1 MLQCVNCGLCVQRI
15 QRHEIGELS
24 APLQNVLT
32 EWLSLPQN
40 LSDGVLCHSC
50 YLILIASSDEV
61 NPRRRLGHTQVC
73 IGCGISVLNIR
84 NHILEENNILLTV
97 FSRPAHLEGQMNHV
111 CHPCWLRGRRRVSYD
126 ARRASNE
133 IAGPVEQLPR
143 QNVAMSPIE
152 VRSLPVF
159 EQEPART
166 VTTIHLPGYKRFA
179 NTSRHCIFNSCRNIA
194 GHLVPTF
201 TRVMLIKEHNLYVP
215 RCARVCEEHLYSDML
230 QLLPEAVNTLSEFS
244 SNQLQDM
251 LDLAKRETIFDFE
264 NVHEMP
270 SHICHYWTG
279 LNVSEFLTLFNEL
292 SLLHNYRG
300 GRLRTIIAHLLL
312 LMCTQVDSHRPGSSH
327 PKWVPDLATG
337 SPGFTYAHH
346 DRRHEFHR

>member
-111 CHPCWLRGRRRVSYD
+111 CHPCWLRGCRRVSYD

-159 EQEPART
+159 EQEPARSYHNT
-166 VTTIHLPGYKRFA
+166 FA
-179 NTSRHCIFNSCRNIA
+179 
-194 GHLVPTF
+194 
-201 TRVMLIKEHNLYVP
+201 
-215 RCARVCEEHLYSDML
+215 
-230 QLLPEAVNTLSEFS
+230 
-244 SNQLQDM
+244 
-251 LDLAKRETIFDFE
+251 
-264 NVHEMP
+264 
-270 SHICHYWTG
+270 
-279 LNVSEFLTLFNEL
+279 
-292 SLLHNYRG
+292 
-300 GRLRTIIAHLLL
+300 RL
-312 LMCTQVDSHRPGSSH
+312 
-327 PKWVPDLATG
+327 
-337 SPGFTYAHH
+337 
-346 DRRHEFHR
+346 

>member
-1 MLQCVNCGLCVQRI
+1 
-15 QRHEIGELS
+15 
-24 APLQNVLT
+24 
-32 EWLSLPQN
+32 
-40 LSDGVLCHSC
+40 
-50 YLILIASSDEV
+50 
-61 NPRRRLGHTQVC
+61 
-73 IGCGISVLNIR
+73 
-84 NHILEENNILLTV
+84 
-97 FSRPAHLEGQMNHV
+97 MNHV

-279 LNVSEFLTLFNEL
+279 LNTESASQET
-292 SLLHNYRG
+292 RT
-300 GRLRTIIAHLLL
+300 RLRIGGEPIGPLRHL
-312 LMCTQVDSHRPGSSH
+312 H
-327 PKWVPDLATG
+327 KATNAKATWIH
-337 SPGFTYAHH
+337 SL
-346 DRRHEFHR
+346 